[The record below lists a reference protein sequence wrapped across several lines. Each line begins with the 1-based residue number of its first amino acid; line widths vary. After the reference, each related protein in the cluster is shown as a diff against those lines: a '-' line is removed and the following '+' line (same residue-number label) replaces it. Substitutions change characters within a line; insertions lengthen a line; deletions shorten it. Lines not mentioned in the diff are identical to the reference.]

1 MPLFPPVLVPTPSIT
16 ASPST
21 GALYAGTSLSLTCNY
36 TLNPSVNTAPQT
48 AVVWMVGGAAVDTS
62 PGRISAT
69 GDTLSFSP
77 LATSDTGNYT
87 CELTVTAQQTHVTV
101 QAPQQSAVEDI
112 TVQGNVL
119 YCMIIHSLFF
129 IMYCAYLSLPTDLP
143 APEVASVVD
152 STVTAEDSHTLQC
165 TVTEIPHL
173 AVQPNVELIGPGGSL
188 ATAMGLMLT
197 HTVDP
202 VKTSD
207 AGQYTCMA
215 SVVIPS
221 ASVDVSGQS
230 SSTLT
235 VQSESMEMMFN

>member
-1 MPLFPPVLVPTPSIT
+1 M
-16 ASPST
+16 
-21 GALYAGTSLSLTCNY
+21 
-36 TLNPSVNTAPQT
+36 NTAPQT
-48 AVVWMVGGAAVDTS
+48 AVVWMVGCAAVDTS

-69 GDTLSFSP
+69 GNTLSFSP

-87 CELTVTAQQTHVTV
+87 CELTVTTQQTHVTV
-101 QAPQQSAVEDI
+101 QAPEQSGVEDI

-129 IMYCAYLSLPTDLP
+129 ILYCAYLSLPTDLP
-143 APEVASVVD
+143 APKVASVED
-152 STVTAEDSHTLQC
+152 STVTAGDSHTLQC
-165 TVTEIPHL
+165 SVTEIPHL
-173 AVQPNVELIGPGGSL
+173 AVQPTVELIGPGGSL
-188 ATAMGLMLT
+188 ATAMGLLVT

-235 VQSESMEMMFN
+235 VKSKSMAMMFN

>member
-1 MPLFPPVLVPTPSIT
+1 
-16 ASPST
+16 
-21 GALYAGTSLSLTCNY
+21 
-36 TLNPSVNTAPQT
+36 
-48 AVVWMVGGAAVDTS
+48 
-62 PGRISAT
+62 
-69 GDTLSFSP
+69 
-77 LATSDTGNYT
+77 
-87 CELTVTAQQTHVTV
+87 
-101 QAPQQSAVEDI
+101 
-112 TVQGNVL
+112 
-119 YCMIIHSLFF
+119 MIIHSLFF

-143 APEVASVVD
+143 APKVASVED
-152 STVTAEDSHTLQC
+152 STVTAGDSHTLQC

-173 AVQPNVELIGPGGSL
+173 AVPPTVELIGPGGSL
-188 ATAMGLMLT
+188 ATAVGLLVT

-235 VQSESMEMMFN
+235 VQSKSMEMMFN

>member
-1 MPLFPPVLVPTPSIT
+1 M
-16 ASPST
+16 
-21 GALYAGTSLSLTCNY
+21 
-36 TLNPSVNTAPQT
+36 NTAPQT

-69 GDTLSFSP
+69 GDTLNFSH
-77 LATSDTGNYT
+77 LATSDTGNYI
-87 CELTVTAQQTHVTV
+87 CELTVTTQQTHVTV
-101 QAPQQSAVEDI
+101 QAPEQSGVEDI
-112 TVQGNVL
+112 TMQGNVL

-143 APEVASVVD
+143 SPKVASVED
-152 STVTAEDSHTLQC
+152 STVTAGDSHILQC

-173 AVQPNVELIGPGGSL
+173 AVQPTVELIGPGGSL
-188 ATAMGLMLT
+188 ATAVGLLVT

-221 ASVDVSGQS
+221 ASVDVSSQS